1 MKKSFAILR
10 YVLTIHV
17 LGILFFTLFR
27 IIFYFVNSSVFDVQ
41 FNAAMFF
48 KAMQRGLVFDNLIA
62 SHISLLPLIFLSIFA
77 LFNKMPKAL
86 VIICSALYILIYPL
100 AISISI
106 ADIPYFSFFYSH
118 IGVSAF
124 DWFAFGKTTFGL
136 IFQETRNYPY
146 FALILIAVVSFIF
159 LTVFFTKKLL
169 KTTTTATTTK
179 NLKLLVPLTIVIWGF
194 CFLGIRSSIY
204 RYPLRVGYAYFS
216 NSSFYNQ
223 LGANSTFFMMKSLKG
238 LKKQNTVADIMNFE
252 TALTNTQKILDVTE
266 PELNSPLLRN
276 VEPDG
281 NQLNV
286 NVVIILLESMA
297 SNYLSY
303 EYNGEKITP
312 YINDLIE
319 KSYYFENFYSA
330 GIHTNMGIAATLYG
344 YPPLFKRPMMEVE
357 VTHYTGL
364 PYALHKQG
372 YKNMFFVTSSPQ
384 YDNMNV
390 FFYENNFDCV
400 YSQNDYP
407 DSKVVNSYGVQDD
420 YLFEYGLEKLND
432 AAKNDNP
439 FFAVFMTVSNHQP
452 YIVPEEFKNEGNTA
466 EECMVAYTDK
476 CLQKFM
482 QDAEKQKWGKNTL
495 FVILGDHGRTLGQQ
509 KYAMPLSYNHI
520 PCIIYSPLLNDTPKR
535 FKQFGGQIDV
545 YPTVAGL
552 LNIPHAN
559 NSLGIDLLKDK
570 QRPCMFFVN
579 DNQLGCIND
588 NYFYVRDLI
597 TKSDILYD
605 LHNANSSDNIFDKNL
620 DAAEHLKN
628 YSVSMM
634 VTAEYMLK
642 NKVNR

>member
-1 MKKSFAILR
+1 
-10 YVLTIHV
+10 
-17 LGILFFTLFR
+17 
-27 IIFYFVNSSVFDVQ
+27 VQ
-41 FNAAMFF
+41 FSAAMFF
-48 KAMQRGLVFDNLIA
+48 SAMQKGLVFDNLVA
-62 SHISLLPLIFLSIFA
+62 SHISLFPLIFLSIFA
-77 LFNKMPKAL
+77 LFNKMPKIL
-86 VIICSALYILIYPL
+86 VVMCSALYILLYTL
-100 AISISI
+100 SISISV

-136 IFQETRNYPY
+136 IFQETGNYPY
-146 FALILIAVVSFIF
+146 FALILLAIASFIF
-159 LTVFFTKKLL
+159 GIVFFTKKLL

-179 NLKLLVPLTIVIWGF
+179 NLKLLVPLTIVIWAF
-194 CFLGIRSSIY
+194 CFLGIRSSFY
-204 RYPLRVGYAYFS
+204 TFPLRVGYAYFS
-216 NSSFYNQ
+216 NNSFYNQ
-223 LGANSTFFMMKSLKG
+223 LGTSPTFFMIKSLKG
-238 LKKQNTVADIMNFE
+238 LKKQNTVADIMSYE
-252 TALTNTQKILDVTE
+252 TAVKDVQKTLEVTK
-266 PELNSPLLRN
+266 PELNSPLSRN
-276 VEPDG
+276 IETSG
-281 NQLNV
+281 NQLNA

-312 YINDLIE
+312 YLNDLIK

-357 VTHYTGL
+357 VTHYSGL
-364 PYALHKQG
+364 PAALHKQG
-372 YKNMFFVTSSPQ
+372 YENLFFLTSSPQ

-390 FFYENNFDCV
+390 FFYENNFDRV
-400 YSQNDYP
+400 YSKTDYP
-407 DSKVVNSYGVQDD
+407 DNKVVNSYGVQDD

-432 AAKNDNP
+432 AAKKDNP

-452 YIVPEEFKNEGNTA
+452 YIVPEEFKNAGNTD

-476 CLQKFM
+476 CLQNFM
-482 QDAEKQKWGKNTL
+482 QDAEKQTWYKNTL
-495 FVILGDHGRTLGQQ
+495 FVILGDHGRSLGQQ
-509 KYAMPLSYNHI
+509 KYAMPLSHNHI
-520 PCIIYSPLLNDTPKR
+520 PCIIYSPLLNDTPKQ

-545 YPTVAGL
+545 YPTVMGL
-552 LNIPHAN
+552 LNISYIN
-559 NSLGIDLLKDK
+559 NSLGIDLLKQQ

-605 LHNANSSDNIFDKNL
+605 LSANSSDNIFDKNP
-620 DAAEHLKN
+620 DVAEHLKN